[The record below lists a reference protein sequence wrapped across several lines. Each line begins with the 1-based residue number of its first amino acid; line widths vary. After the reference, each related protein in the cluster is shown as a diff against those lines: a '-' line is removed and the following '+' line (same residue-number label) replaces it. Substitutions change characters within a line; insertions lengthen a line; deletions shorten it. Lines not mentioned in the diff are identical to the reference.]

1 MDRFVPLTQH
11 FSATRPI
18 RKLSTLFLCSLHA
31 NRLHPPLQSLERLPS
46 SHDQSGRKVRI
57 RFRGT
62 NLHKALL
69 FAEALPELTAL
80 WRSLQIM
87 RAHLVKRLK
96 NMRGEMP
103 SGVSSLYANTC

>member
-1 MDRFVPLTQH
+1 M
-11 FSATRPI
+11 RPP
-18 RKLSTLFLCSLHA
+18 HA
-31 NRLHPPLQSLERLPS
+31 RNRLDPLLQPLGLSR
-46 SHDQSGRKVRI
+46 SHAQSGKKVRI

-103 SGVSSLYANTC
+103 SGQSCLYVNTY